1 MALTL
6 VGYKQRLGKLRGER
20 KLHWLLLALEAFILL
35 AVFPDV
41 TAAIPGVGEFF
52 REFNYGVAQ
61 GYEQWIYD
69 ANIAEVMIWI
79 GDSIADLVW
88 PGVVFAC
95 IVPVS
100 LVINA
105 VQIACTK
112 RKIKKLNDEENGI
125 TAEKKKASKGARG
138 GFSALLPVRRV
149 ISAHL
154 RLVRLKLRA
163 AGDNAM
169 YERSYLRVQKLA
181 HGDNDRDSE
190 RILNWSAE
198 GTAYLECDVDDTSD
212 LKICFYLKDGK
223 AYVES
228 EPPRELR
235 REEPLILRKNDR
247 DREDRSADILL
258 YAVTWFGGT
267 KNGKSR

>member
-6 VGYKQRLGKLRGER
+6 VECKQKLNKLRGER
-20 KLHWLLLALEAFILL
+20 KLHLFLLALEAFILL
-35 AVFPDV
+35 AVFPHV
-41 TAAIPGVGEFF
+41 TADIPGVGEFF
-52 REFNYGVAQ
+52 REFNRGVAQ
-61 GYEQWIYD
+61 GYEQWIHD
-69 ANIAEVMIWI
+69 ADIAEAMTWI
-79 GDSIADLVW
+79 GDSIAELVW
-88 PGVVFAC
+88 PGIVFAG

-100 LVINA
+100 FIINL
-105 VQIACTK
+105 VQILSTK
-112 RKIKKLNDEENGI
+112 GKIKKLTNEERGI
-125 TAEKKKASKGARG
+125 TADKKGRKGKKG
-138 GFSALLPVRRV
+138 GFSSLLPVRRV
-149 ISAHL
+149 IAAHL
-154 RLVRLKLRA
+154 RLIRLKLRA
-163 AGDNAM
+163 LGDNSM
-169 YERSYLRVQKLA
+169 YENSYLRVQKLA

-190 RILNWSAE
+190 RILNWSAD

-235 REEPLILRKNDR
+235 KEEPLILRKNDR
-247 DREDRSADILL
+247 DRSDRRADILL